1 MAAESDTAG
10 RRWLV
15 KMTTV
20 SLPVSQSL
28 LMEEPGFFSNLNKMT
43 QTLFFALLGLANA
56 QVELTARQNDA
67 SFERRQTVCT
77 C

>member
-1 MAAESDTAG
+1 M
-10 RRWLV
+10 

-20 SLPVSQSL
+20 SPCRMLTLQNVDGGS
-28 LMEEPGFFSNLNKMT
+28 EEPGFFSNLNKMT